1 MGRIRTMY
9 ASEMLDDIFIYFM
22 RTILHLEES
31 GIEKLPLKQ
40 NFTEP
45 VHTYLNLAMDFII
58 EGEMPETSELIL
70 KSEYDN
76 ILKNCDCNTALLLC
90 LNMIRELSCHIH
102 YDADMCDYIF
112 NIGNL
117 WGNRVSEYA
126 AVTFYPKLS
135 KEMQQKHQLTELVDR
150 MPAHML
156 RLDNY

>member
-1 MGRIRTMY
+1 M
-9 ASEMLDDIFIYFM
+9 
-22 RTILHLEES
+22 LHLQES
-31 GIEKLPLKQ
+31 GIERLPLKQ

-70 KSEYDN
+70 KSEY
-76 ILKNCDCNTALLLC
+76 
-90 LNMIRELSCHIH
+90 
-102 YDADMCDYIF
+102 
-112 NIGNL
+112 
-117 WGNRVSEYA
+117 A

-135 KEMQQKHQLTELVDR
+135 KEIQQKHHLTELVDR